1 MLLFARVHIEISE
14 LTLQRQTPLESE
26 ISQRNNKMFELI
38 SSEYR

>member
-1 MLLFARVHIEISE
+1 MLLFVRIHIEISG
-14 LTLQRQTPLESE
+14 LTLQRQTPLRGE